1 MSEIARPLDD
11 TRETWLTFAG
21 MLKGYRKDTGMTLVK
36 FGEAIG
42 FSAQY
47 VSDMERGHRAPSIQF
62 VEGFIAG
69 MKMSEGEGKIWHK
82 LAAKANGW
90 KV

>member
-1 MSEIARPLDD
+1 MS
-11 TRETWLTFAG
+11 TREDWLTFAG
-21 MLKGYRKDTGMTLVK
+21 MLKGYRKDVGMTLVK

-42 FSAQY
+42 YSNVY
-47 VSDMERGHRAPSIQF
+47 VCDIELGRRNPSVKF
-62 VEGFIAG
+62 VEALISG
-69 MKMSEGEGKIWHK
+69 MNMSKSEGAIWHR

>member
-1 MSEIARPLDD
+1 MSR
-11 TRETWLTFAG
+11 REDWLTFAE
-21 MLKGYRKDTGMTLVK
+21 MLKGYRKDMDMTLAK

-42 FSAQY
+42 FSATY
-47 VSDMERGHRAPSIQF
+47 VSDMEHGYRAPSIQF

-69 MKMSEGEGKIWHK
+69 MKMSKSEGAIWHK

>member
-1 MSEIARPLDD
+1 MSTRDD
-11 TRETWLTFAG
+11 WLTFAS
-21 MLKGYRKDTGMTLVK
+21 MLKGYRTDKGMTMVK

-42 FSAQY
+42 FSAAY
-47 VSDMERGHRAPSIQF
+47 VCDMERGYRAPSVQF
-62 VEGFIAG
+62 GEGFIAG
-69 MKMSEGEGKIWHK
+69 MKMSEGEGAIWHR